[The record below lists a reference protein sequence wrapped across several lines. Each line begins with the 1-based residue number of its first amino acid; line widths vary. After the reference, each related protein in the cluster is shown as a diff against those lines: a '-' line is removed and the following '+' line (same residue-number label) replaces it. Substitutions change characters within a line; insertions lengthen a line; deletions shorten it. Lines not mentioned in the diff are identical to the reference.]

1 MAKKYEEEDD
11 EEAYRDMD
19 EYEVQLMK
27 KFDENDQEIDQM
39 LDKVIELADM
49 LKGHAQ
55 NLNTAI
61 MTQAELIK
69 KVNNKAEKARNR
81 LQKRSS
87 EL

>member
-1 MAKKYEEEDD
+1 MLTNADIENQMIFKSRKEMLQMAKKYEQEDD

-49 LKGHAQ
+49 LKGHA
-55 NLNTAI
+55 
-61 MTQAELIK
+61 
-69 KVNNKAEKARNR
+69 
-81 LQKRSS
+81 
-87 EL
+87 

>member
-1 MAKKYEEEDD
+1 
-11 EEAYRDMD
+11 
-19 EYEVQLMK
+19 
-27 KFDENDQEIDQM
+27 
-39 LDKVIELADM
+39 

-61 MTQAELIK
+61 LTQADLIK

>member
-1 MAKKYEEEDD
+1 MLTNADIENQMIFKSRKEMLQMAKKYEEEDD

-49 LKGHAQ
+49 LKGHA
-55 NLNTAI
+55 
-61 MTQAELIK
+61 
-69 KVNNKAEKARNR
+69 
-81 LQKRSS
+81 
-87 EL
+87 

>member
-1 MAKKYEEEDD
+1 MIFKSRKEMLQMAKKYEQEDD

-49 LKGHAQ
+49 LKGHA
-55 NLNTAI
+55 
-61 MTQAELIK
+61 
-69 KVNNKAEKARNR
+69 
-81 LQKRSS
+81 
-87 EL
+87 

>member
-1 MAKKYEEEDD
+1 MAKKYEQEDD

>member
-1 MAKKYEEEDD
+1 MAKKYEEVDD
-11 EEAYRDMD
+11 EEAYREMD
-19 EYEVQLMK
+19 EYEVQLLK

-39 LDKVIELADM
+39 LDRVIELADM

-61 MTQAELIK
+61 LTQADLIK

>member
-1 MAKKYEEEDD
+1 MAKKYEQEDD

-49 LKGHAQ
+49 LKGHA
-55 NLNTAI
+55 
-61 MTQAELIK
+61 
-69 KVNNKAEKARNR
+69 
-81 LQKRSS
+81 
-87 EL
+87 

>member
-1 MAKKYEEEDD
+1 VLTNADIENQMIFKSRKEMLQMAKKYEEEDD

-49 LKGHAQ
+49 LKGHA
-55 NLNTAI
+55 
-61 MTQAELIK
+61 
-69 KVNNKAEKARNR
+69 
-81 LQKRSS
+81 
-87 EL
+87 